1 MGKSSIPINYACS
14 SSFSA
19 CACSSTLPG
28 LAFLRLLYILSTPA
42 FHSLA
47 HTLLRLQ
54 CCLSVA
60 ADKLAA
66 PSASTQSRQP
76 TIRPALAESES
87 VMPDDDELEP
97 ITAVLELDTPEKV
110 ELGMAED
117 SVILEVDI
125 PVVLELAMNVV
136 LTLTTGVGMGL
147 VVVLALATGVGMG
160 VVVVKPASERS

>member
-1 MGKSSIPINYACS
+1 
-14 SSFSA
+14 
-19 CACSSTLPG
+19 
-28 LAFLRLLYILSTPA
+28 
-42 FHSLA
+42 
-47 HTLLRLQ
+47 
-54 CCLSVA
+54 
-60 ADKLAA
+60 
-66 PSASTQSRQP
+66 
-76 TIRPALAESES
+76 
-87 VMPDDDELEP
+87 MPDDDELEP